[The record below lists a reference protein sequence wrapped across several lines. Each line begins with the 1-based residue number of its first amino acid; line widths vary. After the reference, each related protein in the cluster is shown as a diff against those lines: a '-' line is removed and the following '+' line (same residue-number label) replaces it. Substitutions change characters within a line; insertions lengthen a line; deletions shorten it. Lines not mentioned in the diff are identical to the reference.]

1 MLRMYTMKRITT
13 LYRAVGVRRD
23 LRDDG
28 RSSQS
33 DGSAQGHDLP
43 EHPEVSHERH
53 ERVLRV
59 EGFQTSA
66 WSEENRTDYRLLT
79 LKVAGLFFSTKK

>member
-1 MLRMYTMKRITT
+1 MFMLRMYTMKRITT

-53 ERVLRV
+53 ERVLRIS
-59 EGFQTSA
+59 QISA
-66 WSEENRTDYRLLT
+66 WSEKNRTDYRLT